1 MKCHNLGFLV
11 LGSSLTHKKFFSLT
25 FSGHGTSVIRTCTAF
40 SYLQSHNFFQ
50 CTHMN
55 QLLQHLLQNVH
66 QQKRDHPC
74 EGERMPH
81 WKINISFVLSSQWTN
96 PFHDG
101 ITETVTSN

>member
-1 MKCHNLGFLV
+1 
-11 LGSSLTHKKFFSLT
+11 
-25 FSGHGTSVIRTCTAF
+25 
-40 SYLQSHNFFQ
+40 
-50 CTHMN
+50 MN

-81 WKINISFVLSSQWTN
+81 WKTNINFVLPSPWTD

-101 ITETVTSN
+101 LTETVNIQLK

>member
-1 MKCHNLGFLV
+1 
-11 LGSSLTHKKFFSLT
+11 
-25 FSGHGTSVIRTCTAF
+25 
-40 SYLQSHNFFQ
+40 
-50 CTHMN
+50 MN

-81 WKINISFVLSSQWTN
+81 WKINISFVLFSQWTN

-101 ITETVTSN
+101 LTETVTSNYSKVGRKHCFVKNII